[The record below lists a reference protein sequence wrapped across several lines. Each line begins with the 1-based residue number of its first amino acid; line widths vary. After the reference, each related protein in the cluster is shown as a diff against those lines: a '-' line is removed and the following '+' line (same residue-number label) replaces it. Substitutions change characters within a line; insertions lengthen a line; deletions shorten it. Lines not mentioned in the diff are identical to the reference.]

1 MGAYILGYVELES
14 VGKKPLQPRFNQLD
28 HRSYLIYIYKH
39 KTSLYLSSFILPV
52 FSFPVFSS
60 PFSSVTGSP
69 RRYISDETVVR
80 QMEVSSMSR
89 RRHGQTD
96 KGRKVLLV
104 TQKDYIG
111 SWFSSREEPAISLWI
126 EEVRK
131 HLSFNTWSLF
141 YLRLSDLVRAGSIW
155 SSWLDWGLMW
165 IWIGASD

>member
-14 VGKKPLQPRFNQLD
+14 VGKKPLQPRFNQFD
-28 HRSYLIYIYKH
+28 HRSYLIYIFKH
-39 KTSLYLSSFILPV
+39 KTSLYLSSFIL
-52 FSFPVFSS
+52 PVFSS

-69 RRYISDETVVR
+69 RRYILDETVVR

-111 SWFSSREEPAISLWI
+111 SWFSSREELAISL
-126 EEVRK
+126 
-131 HLSFNTWSLF
+131 
-141 YLRLSDLVRAGSIW
+141 
-155 SSWLDWGLMW
+155 
-165 IWIGASD
+165 